1 MNTEVETY
9 LAQFSGETKSRLE
22 ELRKIIRTAAPDA
35 TESMR
40 YGLIGY
46 KLNAKPLI
54 YVGGFRHHIGIYA
67 TPVAHEFFA
76 DQLAGYKRGKGS
88 VQFPLDK
95 PLPLK
100 LIQQMVRFNVRH
112 KGKST
117 H

>member
-9 LAQFSGETKSRLE
+9 LAQFASETKSRLE
-22 ELRKIIRTAAPDA
+22 ELRKIIRTEAPAAI
-35 TESMR
+35 ESMS

-46 KLNAKPLI
+46 KLNGRPLI
-54 YVGGFRHHIGIYA
+54 YFGGFRHHIGIYA

-76 DQLAGYKRGKGS
+76 EQLAGYKRGKGS

-95 PLPLK
+95 PLPLE
-100 LIQQMVRFNVRH
+100 LIQQMVRFNIKH